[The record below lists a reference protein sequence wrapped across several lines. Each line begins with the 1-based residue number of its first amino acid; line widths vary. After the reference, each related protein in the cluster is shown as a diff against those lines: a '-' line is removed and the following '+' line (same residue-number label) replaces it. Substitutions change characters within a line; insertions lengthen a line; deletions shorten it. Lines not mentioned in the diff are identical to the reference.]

1 MHSGARRRWLASVAA
16 CLAAPY
22 VAWPARALGDTRR
35 PLIGLVLKG
44 LSSEYFQHMLQAA
57 RDYQAHSP
65 DRFELVTGGV
75 SGELD
80 SLEQSQ
86 IVEQMIAQ
94 RVDALVI
101 APADSISLLPVVQR
115 AVAAGILVINVD
127 NRFDPNELA
136 KRRLNVPYIGPDNR
150 KGARQA
156 GLYLAQ
162 KLQPGDP
169 VAVIEGVSG
178 AANAKQRTDGFL
190 DAMKSARARVV
201 GVCSG
206 NWTIDGG
213 RQAAATL
220 LSGTP
225 QLKALL
231 CGNDYM
237 AIGAVS
243 ALRAAGRHG
252 KVEVVGYDNIDAVR
266 PLIQDGLILAT
277 VDQYGSKQA
286 VFGIDTALKA
296 IEEYRHQDD
305 LSPRVET
312 PIQLVTRS

>member
-22 VAWPARALGDTRR
+22 MAWPARAFAEIRR
-35 PLIGLVLKG
+35 PTIGLVLKG
-44 LSSEYFQHMLQAA
+44 LDSEYFQRMLQAA

-65 DRFELVTGGV
+65 DRFELVTGGA

-80 SLEQSQ
+80 SAEQSRV
-86 IVEQMIAQ
+86 VEQMIVQ

-101 APADSISLLPVVQR
+101 APADSVSLLPVVQR
-115 AVAAGILVINVD
+115 AIAAGILVINVD

-136 KRRLNVPYIGPDNR
+136 KRQLNVPYVGPDNR
-150 KGARQA
+150 KGAFQA
-156 GLYLAQ
+156 GLYLTK
-162 KLQPGDP
+162 KLQAGDP
-169 VAVIEGVSG
+169 VAVIEGVPG
-178 AANAKQRTDGFL
+178 AANSKQRTDGYL
-190 DAMKSARARVV
+190 DAMKNAQARVV
-201 GVCSG
+201 GVRTG

-213 RQAAATL
+213 RQAATAL
-220 LSGTP
+220 LSVAP

-243 ALRAAGRHG
+243 ALRAAGRRG
-252 KVEVVGYDNIDAVR
+252 KVYVVGYDNIDAVR

-277 VDQYGSKQA
+277 VDQYGPKQA

-296 IEEYRHQDD
+296 IEEYRHQND
-305 LSPRVET
+305 LSSRVET
-312 PIQLVTRS
+312 PIQLVTRN